1 MCIRDRENINTLDN
15 QGEMLLTVLSSLA
28 QAESESLSKNVAMGL
43 KAKMKNGELVGFHGC
58 LGYDYDPETK
68 TLSVNEKEAEIVRY
82 IFGRYT
88 EGVGCFT
95 IAKELTRLGYKTKK
109 GNSVWHE
116 SSVRRIVKNEKY
128 MGDVI
133 PVSYTHLDVYKRQK
147 CKCKGGI

>member
-1 MCIRDRENINTLDN
+1 MCDYLKRGGVGIQFEKENINTLDN

-43 KAKMKNGELVGFHGC
+43 KAKMKNGGELVGFHGC
-58 LGYDYDPETK
+58 LGGYDYDPETK

-109 GNSVWHE
+109 RKLS
-116 SSVRRIVKNEKY
+116 
-128 MGDVI
+128 
-133 PVSYTHLDVYKRQK
+133 LA
-147 CKCKGGI
+147 